1 MEYCPSYYYTSPF
14 LNNNNNTSQNNQ
26 NGKIEEIDN
35 TLDNI
40 KNNIEMM
47 NKPHQIEILKILK
60 KNPTIKLNENKS
72 GVYVNI
78 SFLPQDTID
87 ELLEYIAY
95 IKAQESSLKD
105 LEVQKNDF
113 KNTFF
118 MEKGVKDEMLLYNS
132 IGLHK

>member
-1 MEYCPSYYYTSPF
+1 MEYNPAYYHTSNHI
-14 LNNNNNTSQNNQ
+14 NNMQSV
-26 NGKIEEIDN
+26 IMEEHAN

-47 NKPHQIEILKILK
+47 NKIHQIEILKILK

-78 SFLPQDTID
+78 SFLPQDTIT
-87 ELLEYIAY
+87 ELLEYIDY
-95 IKAQESSLKD
+95 IKDQESCLKD

-118 MEKGVKDEMLLYNS
+118 VEKGIS
-132 IGLHK
+132 S